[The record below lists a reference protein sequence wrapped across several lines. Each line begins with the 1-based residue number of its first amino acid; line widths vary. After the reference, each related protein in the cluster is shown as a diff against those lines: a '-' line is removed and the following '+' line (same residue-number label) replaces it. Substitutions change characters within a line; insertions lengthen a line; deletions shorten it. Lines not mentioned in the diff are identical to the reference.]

1 MQRVDICLADME
13 PCVTKA
19 MNAELL
25 KPFVAEEVVV
35 ALGQMYPLKS
45 PGPDSFSAC
54 FYQRSWDTVKNEV
67 CKSVLDFLNHGIFDP
82 SIN

>member
-1 MQRVDICLADME
+1 MQGVDTCLADME

-35 ALGQMYPLKS
+35 ALGQMHPLKS
-45 PGPDSFSAC
+45 SGPDGFSTC
-54 FYQRSWDTVKNEV
+54 FYQ
-67 CKSVLDFLNHGIFDP
+67 
-82 SIN
+82 